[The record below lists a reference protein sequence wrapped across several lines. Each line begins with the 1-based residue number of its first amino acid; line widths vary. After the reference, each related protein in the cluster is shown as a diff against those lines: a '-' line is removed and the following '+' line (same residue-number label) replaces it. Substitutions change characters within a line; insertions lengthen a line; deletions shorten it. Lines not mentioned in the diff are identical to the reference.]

1 MGLHEIETF
10 DFTIHSPTTIILGG
24 NGCGKTSLLS
34 VFLPIAPSKSEFRDG
49 GSYTN
54 ICLVNDHRYK
64 FKVGRKG
71 NSLVCDI
78 ENLTTGTKIVEQGN
92 AKVYNSRV
100 EEITGITKEIKEL
113 LNGEVLLTDAG
124 TELRRKWFYRLSTS

>member
-1 MGLHEIETF
+1 MLKVERIVLKGFTGMGLHEIETF

-64 FKVGRKG
+64 FKVARKG

-92 AKVYNSRV
+92 AKVY
-100 EEITGITKEIKEL
+100 
-113 LNGEVLLTDAG
+113 
-124 TELRRKWFYRLSTS
+124 